1 VALRCRL
8 PQHAASSGRGSPF
21 HSLGLFK
28 IHSGNSKR
36 MFEVQVQRTK
46 ASGFAQ
52 GPNQAQAATFGRAS
66 AGFASGHTLVQAK
79 RAVRLPRPAHNR
91 CTCTFML
98 GSAASQ
104 AQQPV
109 MQARRSVNPKPNV
122 CKGFQ
127 AAASSPFLAS
137 ATSLTF
143 RSSGRQHGPRP
154 MLVPSTRCAPSG
166 AAYLGR

>member
-1 VALRCRL
+1 
-8 PQHAASSGRGSPF
+8 
-21 HSLGLFK
+21 
-28 IHSGNSKR
+28 
-36 MFEVQVQRTK
+36 MFEVQVHRTK

-52 GPNQAQAATFGRAS
+52 GPIGAQAASIDRVS

-91 CTCTFML
+91 FTCTFML

-109 MQARRSVNPKPNV
+109 MQARGSVNPKPNV

-127 AAASSPFLAS
+127 AGASSPFLAP
-137 ATSLTF
+137 AASLTV
-143 RSSGRQHGPRP
+143 RSSGRKTASRFYT
-154 MLVPSTRCAPSG
+154 LRASRSG